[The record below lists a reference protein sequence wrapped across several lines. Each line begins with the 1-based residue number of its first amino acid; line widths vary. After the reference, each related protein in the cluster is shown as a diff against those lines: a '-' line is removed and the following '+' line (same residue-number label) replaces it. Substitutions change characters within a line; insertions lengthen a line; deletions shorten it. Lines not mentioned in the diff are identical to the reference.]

1 VTLQAQKR
9 TNREGGLMADHAHH
23 EADELDLAA
32 GDFWVQIESSPG
44 DGPIWDRSLNL
55 STSGNVANGTLLT
68 TLLFAYIGYH
78 ERLLAHHQCSNP
90 DCRLVWG
97 HRQVLGMLETVLDQ
111 TAQLL
116 EGCDEAPESDAE
128 EDQAD

>member
-1 VTLQAQKR
+1 
-9 TNREGGLMADHAHH
+9 MAESEHH

-44 DGPIWDRSLNL
+44 AGPLWDRSLNL
-55 STSGNVANGTLLT
+55 SASGNVANGTILT

-90 DCRLVWG
+90 DCRLVSG
-97 HRQVLGMLETVLDQ
+97 HQHVLGLLETALEQ
-111 TAQLL
+111 TAQFMD
-116 EGCDEAPESDAE
+116 GCDEEPESDAG
-128 EDQAD
+128 EDQAE